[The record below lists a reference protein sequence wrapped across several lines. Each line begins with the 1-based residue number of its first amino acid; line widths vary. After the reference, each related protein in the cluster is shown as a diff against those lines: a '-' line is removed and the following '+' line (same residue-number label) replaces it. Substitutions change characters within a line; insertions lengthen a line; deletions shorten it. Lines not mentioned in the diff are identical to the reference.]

1 MAHELTHVAQQQGA
15 TGVAAAASTVF
26 RKTKGEEV
34 VAKATTSIEAKDQL
48 KAAVDVLRVALRDT
62 KKGKAV
68 GFNKQAGL
76 KQVETAAK
84 VLGLTTAATDS
95 LKRDWEWLIDNRKA
109 AETDDY
115 RRKEIA
121 FFSALRSPLATLAAV
136 HPESHAENLLRNTPP
151 QVVDVIF
158 NVADATIPP
167 LQLYTYAAIEGLLN
181 RYVRPQLG
189 LASTAFPTKAQL
201 ATVRTDKPISGFVA
215 LGLDD
220 FMTEMNAPREPL
232 SKFLPA
238 GYDPKKAQEVRHIN
252 EKGREVRSAEFADLK
267 TALQALLAMLKRR
280 RTLFEQDAKA
290 AGYATPTEEELVYWT
305 YVYFNFGEFGGKQQ
319 LQKFKGKRKLS
330 DWISNQEFPNSIKL
344 LQTFKMLKAM
354 KLF

>member
-1 MAHELTHVAQQQGA
+1 
-15 TGVAAAASTVF
+15 
-26 RKTKGEEV
+26 
-34 VAKATTSIEAKDQL
+34 
-48 KAAVDVLRVALRDT
+48 
-62 KKGKAV
+62 
-68 GFNKQAGL
+68 
-76 KQVETAAK
+76 
-84 VLGLTTAATDS
+84 
-95 LKRDWEWLIDNRKA
+95 
-109 AETDDY
+109 
-115 RRKEIA
+115 
-121 FFSALRSPLATLAAV
+121 
-136 HPESHAENLLRNTPP
+136 
-151 QVVDVIF
+151 
-158 NVADATIPP
+158 
-167 LQLYTYAAIEGLLN
+167 
-181 RYVRPQLG
+181 
-189 LASTAFPTKAQL
+189 
-201 ATVRTDKPISGFVA
+201 
-215 LGLDD
+215 
-220 FMTEMNAPREPL
+220 MNAPREPL